1 MNIARI
7 ILLLILA
14 NVALSLPPKP
24 ALALASL
31 NDMLQPYLGSHG
43 LPALAVAVAQNGEI
57 IAAGAVGTRRA
68 EVEIPVT
75 LNDRFHIGSDTKAMT
90 ALLAAILVE
99 EGKLRWNSTAAT
111 IFPDFAPGMDAGFA
125 KVTLEQFL
133 SHTGG
138 LPSDNED
145 IGEVWKQAQLQEG
158 NLDAMR
164 LFIVREWSKKP
175 LASTPGKLFEYSNM
189 GYLVAGAMI
198 ERVTGKTWD
207 ELIVERVFL
216 PLGLTTAGLGCQSSL
231 GKVDAP
237 LSHAMLDGKAKAFL
251 AGPYGDNPTILGPA
265 GIANMSILDF
275 ARWASWNAGQGKRGP
290 ALVRSETLRKL
301 QTPVIH
307 LAPPSDAQPGTPQIK
322 RGYGLGWGVVE
333 VDFARHPLLHH
344 GGSNGKN
351 LAHIWVDVKN
361 DLAIVIATNIGGKK
375 AEDAMAP
382 LVRELYAKY
391 AGVTGN

>member
-1 MNIARI
+1 MKNVR
-7 ILLLILA
+7 ILLLLTLVV
-14 NVALSLPPKP
+14 VALSLAPKLIF
-24 ALALASL
+24 AQTSL
-31 NDMLQPYLGSHG
+31 DETLQPYLGRYG
-43 LPALAVAVAQNGEI
+43 LPALAVAVAKNGEI
-57 IAAGAVGTRRA
+57 VAAGAVGTRRA
-68 EVEIPVT
+68 GVEIPVS
-75 LNDRFHIGSDTKAMT
+75 LDDRFHIGSDTKAMT
-90 ALLAAILVE
+90 ALLASILAE
-99 EGKLRWNSTAAT
+99 EGKLSWNAT
-111 IFPDFAPGMDAGFA
+111 PAKVFTEFASAMDAGFA
-125 KVTLEQFL
+125 KVTLEQLL
-133 SHTGG
+133 SHTSG

-145 IGEVWKQAQLQEG
+145 IGVVWNQAQLQEG

-175 LASTPGKLFEYSNM
+175 LASTPGKRFEYSNM
-189 GYLVAGAMI
+189 GYIVAGAMI
-198 ERVTGKTWD
+198 ERVTGTTWD

-231 GKVDAP
+231 GKMDAP
-237 LSHAMLDGKAKAFL
+237 LGHAIIDGNTKSFL
-251 AGPYGDNPTILGPA
+251 AGPNGDNQAILGPA

-290 ALVRSETLRKL
+290 ALVRAETVRKL
-301 QTPVIH
+301 QTPVIQ
-307 LAPPSDAQPGTPQIK
+307 LTPRSDAQPGTPQIK
-322 RGYGLGWGVVE
+322 GGYGLGWGVVE

-351 LAHIWVDVKN
+351 LAHIWVDVEN

-391 AGVTGN
+391 ARTL